1 MIKEQKRFTPFHLG
15 NEVVRLWIRGRLNN
29 QLTKSL
35 YSKGKEVTGFTLV
48 ELTVSLV
55 LASLMMI
62 ALTGMFILQSKA
74 YTTTRMSTELQDNA
88 RTAMDTIDMM
98 ISNAGFGV
106 VKGDTQPVYN
116 NPSGIQPFDSAAF
129 CFYTPNASSSYLC
142 NYANPSQGDSYTTA
156 TMDGTQCAKNN
167 WNTTCPPYG
176 TDSLTFAY
184 RDPEY
189 LGINLTVNPGTPPSI
204 GFDDTYP
211 YFSVGVNDVGF
222 LVDPNHVE
230 SALVTLNGTGVAG
243 PGHIDLPANQNQ
255 SFFNELDVL
264 QNASKASLFNGG
276 FYQRVDVA
284 HVYVDYSDANHPVLM
299 MQTNGG
305 APVPLADD
313 IEDFQVQFIMDDSNL
328 TTGYNLMGSYSNT
341 YTTLYSIFPSFS
353 DQYYDPVPISPS
365 PPEHQNPLNIDAV
378 MITIVAR
385 SDVPSPTVAVPPAAW
400 VADHNTAESGIPYPP
415 STLGPLANYQRQ
427 TYQRIIQLPDI
438 RTASQLF
445 DNRGL

>member
-1 MIKEQKRFTPFHLG
+1 MIKEQK
-15 NEVVRLWIRGRLNN
+15 
-29 QLTKSL
+29 
-35 YSKGKEVTGFTLV
+35 GFTLV
-48 ELTVSLV
+48 ELMVSLV

-62 ALTGMFILQSKA
+62 ALTGMFILQGKA
-74 YTTTRMSTELQDNA
+74 YTTTRMASELQDNA
-88 RTAMDTIDMM
+88 RTAMDTITMM

-106 VKGDTQPVYN
+106 VKGDTKPVYN

-129 CFYTPNASSSYLC
+129 CFYTPNAPSSYIC

-156 TMDGTQCAKNN
+156 TIDGTQCANSS
-167 WNTTCPPYG
+167 WNVTCPPHG

-184 RDPEY
+184 REPEY
-189 LGINLTVNPGTPPSI
+189 LGINLAVNSGTTPPSI
-204 GFDDTYP
+204 SFDETYP

-230 SALVTLNGTGVAG
+230 SALVTINGTGVAG
-243 PGHIDLPANQNQ
+243 PGHLNLPVNQNQ

-264 QNASKASLFNGG
+264 QNSSEASLFNGG
-276 FYQRVDVA
+276 FYQRVDVV
-284 HVYVDYSDANHPVLM
+284 HVYVDYSDKNHPVLM

-313 IEDFQVQFIMDDSNL
+313 IEDFQVQFIMDDSDL

-341 YTTLYSIFPSFS
+341 TTSQYSIFPSFG
-353 DQYYDPVPISPS
+353 DQYYDPVPITPS

-378 MITIVAR
+378 IITIVAR
-385 SDVPSPTVAVPPAAW
+385 SDVPSSMVAVPPAAL
-400 VADHNTAESGIPYPP
+400 VADHNTSEGALPYPTP
-415 STLGPLANYQRQ
+415 KLGPLANYQRQ
-427 TYQRIIQLPDI
+427 TYQRIIQLPNI